1 MARTKP
7 LSNYPDDQLSDMM
20 RASRISATDIYVG
33 HTLGE
38 PVQRVS
44 QARRRHP
51 AKFQDLAHR
60 TAMQPRADEP
70 DRTASYEF
78 EKVMWAVFAFALAV
92 IGGFLVGYG
101 HPDCALAA
109 AWLGGVCFAW
119 YIEAKRRNGDE

>member
-1 MARTKP
+1 MYGFQEYKIA
-7 LSNYPDDQLSDMM
+7 QLRD
-20 RASRISATDIYVG
+20 ADID
-33 HTLGE
+33 TPPE
-38 PVQRVS
+38 PEL
-44 QARRRHP
+44 
-51 AKFQDLAHR
+51 DCD
-60 TAMQPRADEP
+60 TYN
-70 DRTASYEF
+70 SYEF